1 MNKMLVILGREF
13 RGTLFRKGFLIT
25 TLALPILGL
34 LAILIF
40 QVVSAVDR
48 PEKAQ
53 IQKIGYID
61 RAGIASGNLIQGQIE
76 LAAYENA
83 NVATSDLV
91 SGIVR
96 EYFVIPE
103 NYLETGEI
111 TRYSLKTDLETP
123 ADSLKAMR
131 DFLITSLVQ
140 EQLSPQVSA
149 RILSPVALTSV
160 VLDQTGN
167 VANSQGGLGAAII
180 PYIFGLLLI
189 MSIFTASGYLL
200 QGLSEEKENRIME
213 VLLSSIST
221 RQLIAGKVLGLGAA
235 GLVQILF
242 WLLSAWGLLAL
253 ASSGIG
259 GVFATLQ
266 IPPQTIALG
275 LVYYILGYFL
285 FAVLLAGIGAI
296 VPTVRDGQQF
306 SVVVTM
312 MGAIPFF
319 LMTFIIENGNHAL
332 SIVLTLLPPT
342 APLTVM
348 LRLNAGIPTWQL
360 ALSIFLLALS
370 VIGSLLLASRLF
382 RTYLLM
388 FGKTPGIKEIFRAL
402 RQA

>member
-61 RAGIASGNLIQGQIE
+61 RAGIASGNLGQGQIE

-83 NVATSDLV
+83 NVATSDLI

-149 RILSPVALTSV
+149 RILSPVALSSV

-388 FGKTPGIKEIFRAL
+388 FGKTPGVKEIFRAL